1 MTHVERE
8 SSSILVVD
16 DDRATRLLMRHK
28 LERDGYVVEEA
39 ADGGSAIAMYQR
51 TSPDI
56 VLMDAS
62 MPGMDGFAACAQIQ
76 KLPGGATTPV
86 LIVTSLDDEGS
97 IADAFHAGATDYLSK
112 PLNWAVLRHRLRR
125 VIGESRAQKRIDHL
139 AHHDSLT
146 GLPNRVLFLDRLRQA
161 LARARRYTEMVAVV
175 NLDLDGFKRVN
186 DTMGHEA
193 GDELLIEVAGRLGHS
208 ARASDTIA
216 RFGGD
221 EFVLL
226 VGMASERGV
235 GIVAQHILDALS
247 EPFRLQHGV
256 VSITTSV
263 GAALYPTDGGDMRT
277 LLTRA
282 DTAMYRAKRQGRNAF
297 QFFSRPMTARTST
310 CQATENK
317 LRTVLEH
324 GELSIRYRPVVDST
338 TTEIVATEALVSWPQ
353 PELASLSATA
363 VASLAETSG
372 LTTTLQAGL
381 LERVCVDVSQWQ
393 RPDRPPFRAAL
404 SLLARP
410 LTQPDF
416 VDMLRRILTA
426 TGVDPHLLELELEL
440 SDVTLMQDATKYLPR
455 LEALKALGVGLTVS
469 DFGVGCSSL
478 SYLRRCPVERLK
490 IARSLVGNIPDDE
503 HDSTIVTA
511 IIRMAHCLG
520 LQVVADGV
528 TAERQ
533 LTFLRERACEDVQG
547 DYVGRA
553 VPAGDITRL
562 IEQRETRG
570 CAVTA
575 QHRSPDLR
583 GGAALTVSPTS
594 SL

>member
-1 MTHVERE
+1 MTKGR
-8 SSSILVVD
+8 
-16 DDRATRLLMRHK
+16 
-28 LERDGYVVEEA
+28 
-39 ADGGSAIAMYQR
+39 
-51 TSPDI
+51 SP
-56 VLMDAS
+56 
-62 MPGMDGFAACAQIQ
+62 
-76 KLPGGATTPV
+76 
-86 LIVTSLDDEGS
+86 
-97 IADAFHAGATDYLSK
+97 DAFHAGATDYLSK
-112 PLNWAVLRHRLRR
+112 PLHWAVLRHRLRR

-146 GLPNRVLFLDRLRQA
+146 GLPNRVLFLDRLQQA
-161 LARARRYTEMVAVV
+161 LARARRYQEMAAVV

-193 GDELLIEVAGRLGHS
+193 GDELLVEVAGRLAHL

-226 VGMASERGV
+226 VGMATERGV
-235 GIVAQHILDALS
+235 GVVAQHILDAVS

-256 VSITTSV
+256 VSISASV
-263 GAALYPTDGGDMRT
+263 GAALYPTDGGDVRT

-282 DTAMYRAKRQGRNAF
+282 DTAMYRAKQQGRNAY
-297 QFFSRPMTARTST
+297 QFFSRKTAARIST
-310 CQATENK
+310 CRAAENK
-317 LRTVLEH
+317 LRTVLER
-324 GELSIRYRPVVDST
+324 GELSIRYRPVVDSAA
-338 TTEIVATEALVSWPQ
+338 TEIVATEAIVSWPQ

-381 LERVCVDVSQWQ
+381 LERVCVDVAQWQ
-393 RPDRPPFRAAL
+393 RPERPPFRVAL
-404 SLLARP
+404 SFSARP

-416 VDMLRRILTA
+416 VDMLRRILTE
-426 TGVDPHLLELELEL
+426 TGLDPHLLELEL
-440 SDVTLMQDATKYLPR
+440 SDVTLMQGATKYLPR

-469 DFGVGCSSL
+469 DFGVGYSSL

-490 IARSLVGNIPDDE
+490 IAPSLVGNIPDDE

-511 IIRMAHCLG
+511 IIKMAQCLG
-520 LQVVADGV
+520 LRVVADGV

-533 LTFLRERACEDVQG
+533 LNFLRERACTDIQG

-553 VPAGDITRL
+553 VPAGDITHV

-570 CAVTA
+570 GAVTA
-575 QHRSPDLR
+575 QCPSPHLR
-583 GGAALTVSPTS
+583 WGAALTVAPES